1 MSGACGQPEAPLQA
15 GREDP
20 HETAPPHS
28 REAAPGNAPVA
39 ALKGVGP
46 ALAATL
52 ARLNVHRVKDLILHL
67 PHRYQDRT
75 RLVPLRELRPGQECL
90 AQGQVVESRITH
102 GRRRSWVVALS
113 DGERTLRL
121 RFFHFAA
128 RQVDALQPGRFLRC
142 FGEVRLGPNG
152 LEMAHPEYRDY
163 AEPPAP
169 PEGGLTPVYP
179 ATKGLSQKRLRTL
192 IGRLGEL
199 DWPPDSALPLDA
211 LWFLHSPPADAAE
224 EDIAKAQEKV
234 AREELT
240 AYYLVMRFRQSQR
253 QRQEAMPLPRAQQL
267 GRTLLNNLGFQLT
280 GAQRRVLRE
289 VLLDLEKRRP
299 MLRLLQGDV
308 GSGKTVAAAFAAVR
322 AAEHGAQTAL
332 MAPTEVLAEQHYLS
346 FSSWLEPLGIPV
358 ALLTGGQKAKVRR
371 RILESLAGGETLVV
385 VGTHALIQAT
395 IEFRNL
401 ALAIIDEQ
409 HRFGVHQRM
418 ALRAK
423 GHAPHQL
430 IMTATPIPRTLTM
443 ALYADMDVSVLDELP
458 PGRQPITTRLVAA
471 SRRDEVLARI
481 AKVLD
486 AGQQAYWVC
495 TLIEDSEE
503 SSAQSAEATWTM
515 LKAQLPGKRIGLVHG
530 RMKSDEKTAAMAAFK
545 AGEHQL
551 LVATTVI
558 EVGVDVANAS
568 LMIVENPELLGLAQL
583 HQLRGRI
590 GRGTHASYCL
600 LLYGDDLSDASRA
613 RLKVIRESQDGFHI
627 AEQDLA
633 LRGPGE
639 ISGTR
644 QTGETRFRVADLNR
658 HLHLIPEIVREGGRL
673 LAEAPERADALRL
686 AWTEDEAN
694 LAGLASV

>member
-1 MSGACGQPEAPLQA
+1 M
-15 GREDP
+15 
-20 HETAPPHS
+20 
-28 REAAPGNAPVA
+28 
-39 ALKGVGP
+39 GP

-52 ARLNVHRVKDLILHL
+52 ARLNIHKVKDLLLHL

-75 RLVPLRELRPGQECL
+75 RLVPLKELRVGQECL
-90 AQGQVVESRITH
+90 AQGQVVDSRVTY
-102 GRRRSWVVALS
+102 GRRRSWLIALS
-113 DGERTLRL
+113 DGEGTLRL

-142 FGEVRLGPNG
+142 FGEVRNGPTG

-163 AEPPAP
+163 AAPPAA

-179 ATKGLSQKRLRTL
+179 ATKGLGQTRLRSL

-199 DWPPDSALPLDA
+199 DWPPDSALPLET
-211 LWFLHSPPADAAE
+211 LQFLHFPPADATNA
-224 EDIAKAQEKV
+224 DIAKAQERV
-234 AREELT
+234 ARDELT

-267 GRTLLNNLGFQLT
+267 GRTLLDNLGFQLT

-346 FSSWLEPLGIPV
+346 FSSWLEPLGIRV

-395 IEFRNL
+395 ISFHNL
-401 ALAIIDEQ
+401 ALAIVDEQ

-471 SRRDEVLARI
+471 SRRAEVLARI

-495 TLIEDSEE
+495 TLIEESDE

-515 LKAQLPGKRIGLVHG
+515 LQAQLPGRRIGLVHG
-530 RMKSDEKTAAMAAFK
+530 RMKSEEKTAAMAAFK
-545 AGEHQL
+545 AGRHQL

-568 LMIVENPELLGLAQL
+568 LMIVENPERLGLAQL

-600 LLYGDDLSDASRA
+600 LLYGDDLSEASRA

-658 HLHLIPEIVREGGRL
+658 HLHLIPEIVREGDWL
-673 LAEAPERADALRL
+673 LTEAPTRADALRL
-686 AWTEDEAN
+686 AWAEDEAN
-694 LAGLASV
+694 AAGLASV